1 MNEGIVSAIKNLPEN
16 KNKGIAELVKRQ
28 EGSPEE
34 GEGIE
39 LVGKEGILFD
49 TDNPLSYLALIP
61 GIGLGGMLALKG
73 LSRVS
78 PSIIKASKEILKKTG
93 QASKAAIKKTG
104 KASKRAGFQV
114 RDPKTGRI
122 LSDEQ
127 AGKFALLGR
136 TTTGT
141 LARGTGALALTGT
154 AASLSNLAGQG
165 DQQVVEETDEGV
177 TGEEQEDQTLDEVK
191 NETNQRLA
199 ILNDPAFQRALIA
212 GGAAMM
218 QPTEG
223 LGRSFLGLGEFGEA
237 FAESLGESDARKT
250 DIERLHDVRV
260 KQAVA
265 QNQEIP
271 SFQSTIELAQGDS
284 SGMDVS
290 EYIQAQTLLA
300 SKLQGLNPDIDKIN
314 LNEFVIAQEG
324 GAPIPV
330 TTALA
335 NSSGDP
341 ADIEFIANNAE
352 LKAVP
357 EEESKGIFGFNIFGG
372 D

>member
-1 MNEGIVSAIKNLPEN
+1 MNEGIVSAIKNLPKN

-34 GEGIE
+34 GEGMQLI
-39 LVGKEGILFD
+39 GKEGVLFD

-61 GIGLGGMLALKG
+61 GVGLGGMLALKG

-78 PSIIKASKEILKKTG
+78 PSIIKASKEILKR
-93 QASKAAIKKTG
+93 TG
-104 KASKRAGFQV
+104 KVSKRAGFQV

-136 TTTGT
+136 TRSGQIT
-141 LARGTGALALTGT
+141 RGAGAAGALTGQ

-165 DQQVVEETDEGV
+165 DQQVVEKTDEGAPEE
-177 TGEEQEDQTLDEVK
+177 GEVDQTFDEVK

-300 SKLQGLNPDIDKIN
+300 SKLQGLNPNIDKIN
-314 LNEFVIAQEG
+314 LNDFVIPQEG
-324 GAPIPV
+324 GSPIPV

-341 ADIEFIANNAE
+341 ADIEFIANNAQ
-352 LKAVP
+352 LQAVP
-357 EEESKGIFGFNIFGG
+357 EKESKGIFGFFGG

>member
-34 GEGIE
+34 GEGIQ
-39 LVGKEGILFD
+39 LIGKEGVLFD

-61 GIGLGGMLALKG
+61 GVGLGGMLALKG

-78 PSIIKASKEILKKTG
+78 PSIIKASKEILKR
-93 QASKAAIKKTG
+93 TG
-104 KASKRAGFQV
+104 KVSKRAGFQV
-114 RDPKTGRI
+114 RDPKTGKI

-136 TTTGT
+136 TRAGQIT
-141 LARGTGALALTGT
+141 RGAGAAGALTGQ
-154 AASLSNLAGQG
+154 AASLSNLAGQS
-165 DQQVVEETDEGV
+165 DQQVVEKTDEGAP
-177 TGEEQEDQTLDEVK
+177 GEGEVDQTLDEVT

-218 QPTEG
+218 KPTEG

-290 EYIQAQTLLA
+290 EYIQAETLLA
-300 SKLQGLNPDIDKIN
+300 SKLQGLNPNIDIN
-314 LNEFVIAQEG
+314 LNDFVIPQEG
-324 GAPIPV
+324 GSPIPV

-341 ADIEFIANNAE
+341 ADIEFIANNAQ
-352 LKAVP
+352 LQAVP
-357 EEESKGIFGFNIFGG
+357 EKESKGIFGFFGG

>member
-1 MNEGIVSAIKNLPEN
+1 MNEGIVSAIKNLPKN

-34 GEGIE
+34 GEGMQLI
-39 LVGKEGILFD
+39 GKEGVLFD

-61 GIGLGGMLALKG
+61 GVGLGGMLALKG

-78 PSIIKASKEILKKTG
+78 PSIIKASKEILKR
-93 QASKAAIKKTG
+93 TG
-104 KASKRAGFQV
+104 KVSKRAGFQV

-136 TTTGT
+136 TRSGQIT
-141 LARGTGALALTGT
+141 RGAGAAGALTGQ

-165 DQQVVEETDEGV
+165 DQQVVEKTDEGAPEE
-177 TGEEQEDQTLDEVK
+177 GEVDQTFDEVK

-212 GGAAMM
+212 GGTAMM

-300 SKLQGLNPDIDKIN
+300 SKLQGLNPNIDKIN
-314 LNEFVIAQEG
+314 LNDFVVPQEG
-324 GAPIPV
+324 GSPIPV

-341 ADIEFIANNAE
+341 ADIEFIANNAQ
-352 LKAVP
+352 LQAVP
-357 EEESKGIFGFNIFGG
+357 EKESKGIFGFFSG

>member
-34 GEGIE
+34 GEGIQ
-39 LVGKEGILFD
+39 LIGKEGVLFD

-61 GIGLGGMLALKG
+61 GVGLGGMLALKG

-78 PSIIKASKEILKKTG
+78 PSIIKASKEIL
-93 QASKAAIKKTG
+93 KKTG

-136 TTTGT
+136 TRTGQIT
-141 LARGTGALALTGT
+141 RGVGAAGALTGQ

-177 TGEEQEDQTLDEVK
+177 TGEGGGEENQTFDEVK

>member
-16 KNKGIAELVKRQ
+16 KNKGITELVKRQ

-34 GEGIE
+34 GEGIQ
-39 LVGKEGILFD
+39 LIGKEGVLFD

-61 GIGLGGMLALKG
+61 GVGLGGMLALKG

-78 PSIIKASKEILKKTG
+78 PSIIKASKEIL
-93 QASKAAIKKTG
+93 KKTG

-136 TTTGT
+136 TRTGQIT
-141 LARGTGALALTGT
+141 RGVGAAGALTGQ

-372 D
+372 DQYAHC

>member
-1 MNEGIVSAIKNLPEN
+1 MNEGIVSAIKNLPKN

-34 GEGIE
+34 GEGMQLI
-39 LVGKEGILFD
+39 GKEGVLFD

-61 GIGLGGMLALKG
+61 GVGLGGMLALKG

-78 PSIIKASKEILKKTG
+78 PSIIKASKEILKR
-93 QASKAAIKKTG
+93 TG
-104 KASKRAGFQV
+104 KVSKRAGFQV

-136 TTTGT
+136 TRSGQIT
-141 LARGTGALALTGT
+141 RGAGAAGALTGQ

-165 DQQVVEETDEGV
+165 DQQVVEKTDEGAPEE
-177 TGEEQEDQTLDEVK
+177 GEVDQTFDEVK

-300 SKLQGLNPDIDKIN
+300 SKLQGLNPNIDKIN
-314 LNEFVIAQEG
+314 LNDFVIPQEG
-324 GAPIPV
+324 GSPIPV

-341 ADIEFIANNAE
+341 ADIEFIANNAQ
-352 LKAVP
+352 LQAVP
-357 EEESKGIFGFNIFGG
+357 EKESKGIFGFFSG

>member
-34 GEGIE
+34 GEGIQ
-39 LVGKEGILFD
+39 LIGKEGVLFD

-61 GIGLGGMLALKG
+61 GVGLGGMLALKG

-78 PSIIKASKEILKKTG
+78 PSIIKASKEILKR
-93 QASKAAIKKTG
+93 TG
-104 KASKRAGFQV
+104 KVSKRAGFQV
-114 RDPKTGRI
+114 RDPKTGKI

-136 TTTGT
+136 TRSGQIT
-141 LARGTGALALTGT
+141 RGAGAAGALTGQ

-165 DQQVVEETDEGV
+165 DQQVVEKTDEGAP
-177 TGEEQEDQTLDEVK
+177 GEEEVDQTFDEVK

-300 SKLQGLNPDIDKIN
+300 SKLQGLNPNIDKIN
-314 LNEFVIAQEG
+314 LNDFVIPQEG
-324 GAPIPV
+324 GSPIPV

-341 ADIEFIANNAE
+341 ADVEFIANNAQ
-352 LKAVP
+352 LQAVP
-357 EEESKGIFGFNIFGG
+357 EKESKGIFGFFGG

>member
-16 KNKGIAELVKRQ
+16 KNKGITELVKRQ

-34 GEGIE
+34 GEGIQ
-39 LVGKEGILFD
+39 LIGKEGVLFD

-61 GIGLGGMLALKG
+61 GVGLGGMLALKG

-78 PSIIKASKEILKKTG
+78 PSIIKASKEIL
-93 QASKAAIKKTG
+93 KKTG

-136 TTTGT
+136 TRTGQIT
-141 LARGTGALALTGT
+141 RGVGAAGALTGQ

-290 EYIQAQTLLA
+290 EYIQAQALLT
-300 SKLQGLNPDIDKIN
+300 SKIQGLNPNIDKIN
-314 LNEFVIAQEG
+314 LNEFVIPQED
-324 GAPIPV
+324 GARIPV

-341 ADIEFIANNAE
+341 AEIEFIANNAE

>member
-16 KNKGIAELVKRQ
+16 KNKGITELVKRQ

-34 GEGIE
+34 GEGIQ
-39 LVGKEGILFD
+39 LIGKEGVLFD

-61 GIGLGGMLALKG
+61 GVGLGGMLALKG

-78 PSIIKASKEILKKTG
+78 PSIIKASKEIL
-93 QASKAAIKKTG
+93 KKTG

-136 TTTGT
+136 TRTGQIT
-141 LARGTGALALTGT
+141 RGVGAAGALTGQ

-284 SGMDVS
+284 SGMD
-290 EYIQAQTLLA
+290 IQEFEQARISLAALIKEKNPQFTEIQLEKFGIEQPDGSIKTANELLA
-300 SKLQGLNPDIDKIN
+300 DSDGGPEALVQIAKGVDPIADK
-314 LNEFVIAQEG
+314 
-324 GAPIPV
+324 
-330 TTALA
+330 
-335 NSSGDP
+335 
-341 ADIEFIANNAE
+341 
-352 LKAVP
+352 
-357 EEESKGIFGFNIFGG
+357 EESKGIFGFFGG

>member
-34 GEGIE
+34 GEGMQLI
-39 LVGKEGILFD
+39 GKEGVLFD

-61 GIGLGGMLALKG
+61 GVGLGGMLALKG

-78 PSIIKASKEILKKTG
+78 PSIIKASKEIL
-93 QASKAAIKKTG
+93 KKTG

-136 TTTGT
+136 TRTGQIT
-141 LARGTGALALTGT
+141 RGVGAAGALTGQ
-154 AASLSNLAGQG
+154 AASLSNLADQG
-165 DQQVVEETDEGV
+165 DQQVVEETDEGA
-177 TGEEQEDQTLDEVK
+177 TGEGEGDQTFDEVK

-284 SGMDVS
+284 SGMD
-290 EYIQAQTLLA
+290 IQEFERARISLAGLIQGRNPEFTEIELEKFGIKQPDGSIKTANELLA
-300 SKLQGLNPDIDKIN
+300 DSDGGPEALVQIAKGVEPIADK
-314 LNEFVIAQEG
+314 
-324 GAPIPV
+324 
-330 TTALA
+330 
-335 NSSGDP
+335 
-341 ADIEFIANNAE
+341 
-352 LKAVP
+352 
-357 EEESKGIFGFNIFGG
+357 EESKGGILGFFGG
-372 D
+372 G

>member
-16 KNKGIAELVKRQ
+16 KNKGITELVKRQ

-34 GEGIE
+34 GEGIQ
-39 LVGKEGILFD
+39 LIGKEGVLFD

-61 GIGLGGMLALKG
+61 GVGLGGMLALKG

-78 PSIIKASKEILKKTG
+78 PSIIKASKEIL
-93 QASKAAIKKTG
+93 KKTG

-136 TTTGT
+136 TRSGQIT
-141 LARGTGALALTGT
+141 RGVGAAGALTGQ

-165 DQQVVEETDEGV
+165 DQQVVEKTDEGV
-177 TGEEQEDQTLDEVK
+177 TGEGGGDQTFDEVK

-290 EYIQAQTLLA
+290 EYIQAQALLT
-300 SKLQGLNPDIDKIN
+300 SKIQGLNPNIDKIN
-314 LNEFVIAQEG
+314 LNEFVIPQED

-341 ADIEFIANNAE
+341 VDIEFIANNAE

-357 EEESKGIFGFNIFGG
+357 EKESKGIFGFFGG

>member
-1 MNEGIVSAIKNLPEN
+1 MNEGIVSAIKNLPKN

-34 GEGIE
+34 GEGMQLI
-39 LVGKEGILFD
+39 GKEGVLFD

-61 GIGLGGMLALKG
+61 GVGLGGMLALKG

-78 PSIIKASKEILKKTG
+78 PSIIKASKEIL
-93 QASKAAIKKTG
+93 KKTG

-136 TTTGT
+136 TRTGQIT
-141 LARGTGALALTGT
+141 RGVGAAGALTGQ
-154 AASLSNLAGQG
+154 AASLSNLADQG
-165 DQQVVEETDEGV
+165 DQQVVEETDEGA
-177 TGEEQEDQTLDEVK
+177 TGEGEGDQTFDEVK

-284 SGMDVS
+284 SGMD
-290 EYIQAQTLLA
+290 IQEFERARISLAGLIQGRNPEFTEIELEKFGIKQPDGSIKTANELLA
-300 SKLQGLNPDIDKIN
+300 DSDGGPEALVQIAKGVEPIADK
-314 LNEFVIAQEG
+314 
-324 GAPIPV
+324 
-330 TTALA
+330 
-335 NSSGDP
+335 
-341 ADIEFIANNAE
+341 
-352 LKAVP
+352 
-357 EEESKGIFGFNIFGG
+357 EESKGGILGFFGG
-372 D
+372 G

>member
-34 GEGIE
+34 GEGIQ
-39 LVGKEGILFD
+39 LIGKEGVLFD

-61 GIGLGGMLALKG
+61 GVGLGGMLALKG

-78 PSIIKASKEILKKTG
+78 PSIIKASKEILKR
-93 QASKAAIKKTG
+93 TG
-104 KASKRAGFQV
+104 KVSKRAGFQV
-114 RDPKTGRI
+114 RDPKTGKI

-136 TTTGT
+136 TRAGQIT
-141 LARGTGALALTGT
+141 RGAGAAGALTGQ

-165 DQQVVEETDEGV
+165 DQQVVEKTDEGAP
-177 TGEEQEDQTLDEVK
+177 GEEDQTFDEVK

-300 SKLQGLNPDIDKIN
+300 SKLQGLNPNIDKIN
-314 LNEFVIAQEG
+314 LNDFVIPQEG
-324 GAPIPV
+324 GSPIPV

-341 ADIEFIANNAE
+341 ADIEFIANNAQ
-352 LKAVP
+352 LQAVP
-357 EEESKGIFGFNIFGG
+357 EKESKGIFGFFGG

>member
-1 MNEGIVSAIKNLPEN
+1 MHHLRIHKHC
-16 KNKGIAELVKRQ
+16 
-28 EGSPEE
+28 
-34 GEGIE
+34 
-39 LVGKEGILFD
+39 
-49 TDNPLSYLALIP
+49 T
-61 GIGLGGMLALKG
+61 
-73 LSRVS
+73 

-154 AASLSNLAGQG
+154 AASLSNLAGQD
-165 DQQVVEETDEGV
+165 DQQVVEKKDEGATV
-177 TGEEQEDQTLDEVK
+177 GEQEDPTLNEVK

-250 DIERLHDVRV
+250 DIERLHDIRV

-284 SGMDVS
+284 SGMD
-290 EYIQAQTLLA
+290 IQEFGQARISLAALIKEKNPEFTEIQLEKFGIEQPDGSIKTANELLA
-300 SKLQGLNPDIDKIN
+300 DSDGSPEALVQIAKGVDPIADK
-314 LNEFVIAQEG
+314 
-324 GAPIPV
+324 
-330 TTALA
+330 
-335 NSSGDP
+335 
-341 ADIEFIANNAE
+341 
-352 LKAVP
+352 
-357 EEESKGIFGFNIFGG
+357 EESKGGILGFFGG

>member
-34 GEGIE
+34 GEGIQ
-39 LVGKEGILFD
+39 LIGKEGVLFD

-61 GIGLGGMLALKG
+61 GVGLGGMLALKG

-78 PSIIKASKEILKKTG
+78 PSIIKASKEILKR
-93 QASKAAIKKTG
+93 TG
-104 KASKRAGFQV
+104 KVSKRAGFQV
-114 RDPKTGRI
+114 RDPKTGKI

-136 TTTGT
+136 TRAGQIT
-141 LARGTGALALTGT
+141 RGAGAAGALTGQ

-165 DQQVVEETDEGV
+165 DQQVVEKTDEGAP
-177 TGEEQEDQTLDEVK
+177 GKEEVDQTLDEVK

-284 SGMDVS
+284 SGMD
-290 EYIQAQTLLA
+290 IQEFEQARISLAGLIQGRNPQFTKIELEKFGIEQPDGSIKTANELLA
-300 SKLQGLNPDIDKIN
+300 DSDGGPEALVQIAKGVKPIADK
-314 LNEFVIAQEG
+314 
-324 GAPIPV
+324 
-330 TTALA
+330 
-335 NSSGDP
+335 
-341 ADIEFIANNAE
+341 
-352 LKAVP
+352 
-357 EEESKGIFGFNIFGG
+357 EESKGGIFGFNIFGG

>member
-1 MNEGIVSAIKNLPEN
+1 
-16 KNKGIAELVKRQ
+16 
-28 EGSPEE
+28 
-34 GEGIE
+34 
-39 LVGKEGILFD
+39 
-49 TDNPLSYLALIP
+49 
-61 GIGLGGMLALKG
+61 MLALKG

-78 PSIIKASKEILKKTG
+78 PSIIKASKEILKR
-93 QASKAAIKKTG
+93 TG
-104 KASKRAGFQV
+104 KVSKRAGFQV
-114 RDPKTGRI
+114 RDPKTGKI

-136 TTTGT
+136 TRAGQIT
-141 LARGTGALALTGT
+141 RGAGAAGALTGQ

-165 DQQVVEETDEGV
+165 DQQVVEKTDEGAP
-177 TGEEQEDQTLDEVK
+177 GEEEVDQTFDEVK

-300 SKLQGLNPDIDKIN
+300 SKLQGLNPNIDKIN
-314 LNEFVIAQEG
+314 LNDFVIPQEG
-324 GAPIPV
+324 GSPIPV

-341 ADIEFIANNAE
+341 ADIEFIANKAQ
-352 LKAVP
+352 LQAVP
-357 EEESKGIFGFNIFGG
+357 EKESKGIFGFFSG

>member
-34 GEGIE
+34 GEGTQ

-61 GIGLGGMLALKG
+61 GVGLGGMLALKG

-78 PSIIKASKEILKKTG
+78 PSIIKASKEILKR
-93 QASKAAIKKTG
+93 TG
-104 KASKRAGFQV
+104 KVSKRAGFQV
-114 RDPKTGRI
+114 RDPKTGKI

-136 TTTGT
+136 TTTGK

-165 DQQVVEETDEGV
+165 DQQVVEKTDEGAPGEGEGDPTLNEV
-177 TGEEQEDQTLDEVK
+177 T

-284 SGMDVS
+284 SGMDIS

-300 SKLQGLNPDIDKIN
+300 SKLQGLNPNIDKIN
-314 LNEFVIAQEG
+314 LNDFVIPQEG
-324 GAPIPV
+324 GSPIPV

-341 ADIEFIANNAE
+341 ADVEFIANNAQ
-352 LKAVP
+352 LQAVP
-357 EEESKGIFGFNIFGG
+357 EKESKGIFGFFSG

>member
-16 KNKGIAELVKRQ
+16 KNKGITELVKRQ

-34 GEGIE
+34 GEGIQ
-39 LVGKEGILFD
+39 LIGKEGVLFD

-61 GIGLGGMLALKG
+61 GVGLGGMLALKG

-78 PSIIKASKEILKKTG
+78 PSIIKASKEIL
-93 QASKAAIKKTG
+93 KKTG

-136 TTTGT
+136 TRTGQIT
-141 LARGTGALALTGT
+141 RGVGAAGVLTGQ

-165 DQQVVEETDEGV
+165 DQQVVEETDEGA
-177 TGEEQEDQTLDEVK
+177 TGEGVGEENQTFDEVK

-284 SGMDVS
+284 SGMDIEEFERARLS
-290 EYIQAQTLLA
+290 LATLIKEKNPEFTKIELESFGIEQPDGSIKTANELLA
-300 SKLQGLNPDIDKIN
+300 DSDGGPEALVQIAKGVDPIADK
-314 LNEFVIAQEG
+314 
-324 GAPIPV
+324 
-330 TTALA
+330 
-335 NSSGDP
+335 
-341 ADIEFIANNAE
+341 
-352 LKAVP
+352 
-357 EEESKGIFGFNIFGG
+357 EESKGIFGFFGG

>member
-16 KNKGIAELVKRQ
+16 KNKGITELVKRQ

-34 GEGIE
+34 GEGIQ
-39 LVGKEGILFD
+39 LIGKEGVLFD

-61 GIGLGGMLALKG
+61 GVGLGGMLALKG

-78 PSIIKASKEILKKTG
+78 PSIIKASKEIL
-93 QASKAAIKKTG
+93 KKTG

-136 TTTGT
+136 TRSGQIT
-141 LARGTGALALTGT
+141 RGVGAAGALTGQ

-165 DQQVVEETDEGV
+165 DQQVVEKTDEGV
-177 TGEEQEDQTLDEVK
+177 TGEGGGDQTFDEVK

-290 EYIQAQTLLA
+290 EYIQAQALLT
-300 SKLQGLNPDIDKIN
+300 SKIQGLNPNIDKIN
-314 LNEFVIAQEG
+314 LNEFVIPQED

-341 ADIEFIANNAE
+341 VDIEFIANNAE

-357 EEESKGIFGFNIFGG
+357 EKESKCIFGFFGG

>member
-34 GEGIE
+34 GEGIQ
-39 LVGKEGILFD
+39 LIGKEGVLFD

-61 GIGLGGMLALKG
+61 GVGLGGMLALKG

-78 PSIIKASKEILKKTG
+78 PSIIKASKEILKR
-93 QASKAAIKKTG
+93 TG
-104 KASKRAGFQV
+104 KVSKRAGFQV
-114 RDPKTGRI
+114 RDPKTGKI

-136 TTTGT
+136 TRAGQIT
-141 LARGTGALALTGT
+141 RGAGAAGALTGQ

-165 DQQVVEETDEGV
+165 DQQVVEKTDEGAP
-177 TGEEQEDQTLDEVK
+177 GEEEVDQTFDEVK

-300 SKLQGLNPDIDKIN
+300 SKLQGLNPNIDKIN
-314 LNEFVIAQEG
+314 LNDFVIPQEG
-324 GAPIPV
+324 GSPIPV

-341 ADIEFIANNAE
+341 ADIEFIANNAQ
-352 LKAVP
+352 LQAVP
-357 EEESKGIFGFNIFGG
+357 EKESKGIFGFFGG